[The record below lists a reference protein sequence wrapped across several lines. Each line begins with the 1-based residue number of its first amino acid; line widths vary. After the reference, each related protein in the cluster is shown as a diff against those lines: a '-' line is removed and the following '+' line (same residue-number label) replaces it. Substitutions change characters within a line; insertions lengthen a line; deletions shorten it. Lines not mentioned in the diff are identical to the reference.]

1 MSSQSSMLYV
11 WCMGNGLNIRVLI
24 ISSVVIVNIP
34 FHIEKRTCLMESEN
48 TIIARTAARRWTVN
62 EMEYKADKGKP
73 RLFLV
78 PPSLIEAVGI
88 VRTYGVQKY
97 GEEQGWR
104 KVEAWRYRDALMRHL
119 VAYMRDPQGTD
130 EESGL
135 PHLWHVACNVAFLI
149 ELEKGAGDGK
159 GGTDGGKA
167 YPI

>member
-1 MSSQSSMLYV
+1 
-11 WCMGNGLNIRVLI
+11 
-24 ISSVVIVNIP
+24 
-34 FHIEKRTCLMESEN
+34 
-48 TIIARTAARRWTVN
+48 
-62 EMEYKADKGKP
+62 MEYKADKGKP

-104 KVEAWRYRDALMRHL
+104 KVEPWRYRDALIRHL
-119 VAYMRDPQGTD
+119 VAYMREPQGTD